1 MSVAVT
7 GTGMITCLGK
17 NRDECFERF
26 CGGKVGNGLIR
37 KFDSELYNTK
47 YAYEIKDSDPD
58 DGAAPRSL
66 SATRYLCRAIN
77 EAIRS
82 ADLNPSDQRIVVL
95 VGTGLRELR
104 SLEFWW
110 ADKAP
115 FRVETLHFGGA
126 VRKMNGIA
134 CNVMTF
140 SNACSA
146 ANHALGF
153 AHDLLTLDEC
163 DIAIVAATDA
173 ITESMFGLL
182 DRVNPMNPEILLPF
196 DRNRRGVIMGEGAAA
211 MVLEKETTRAPVHAW
226 LESVGISCDAFDIT
240 APHKDGIVRAMC
252 DAHQRAGIIPED
264 VDLLFV
270 HGTGTV
276 QNDIN
281 EAKAIQQVFNKAP
294 EKLRISGLKSL
305 IGHTSGAS
313 GLIAGITA
321 IQSLSTGRIPPTAG
335 LEDPL
340 EEVNGFDIVT
350 EALPP
355 SALEFAQVN
364 AFGFGGVN
372 AVTIFRRGEI

>member
-7 GTGMITCLGK
+7 GMGMMTCLGK
-17 NRDECFERF
+17 NRDDCFELF
-26 CGGKVGNGLIR
+26 CRGKVGNSLIG
-37 KFDSELYNTK
+37 KFDSGLYNTK
-47 YAYEIKDSDPD
+47 YAYEIKDTGPD
-58 DGAAPRSL
+58 DEMAPESL
-66 SATRYLCRAIN
+66 KATQYLCAAIN

-82 ADLNPSDQRIVVL
+82 ADLTSSDQRIVVL
-95 VGTGLRELR
+95 IGTGLRELR
-104 SLEFWW
+104 SLELWW
-110 ADKAP
+110 ADNKP
-115 FRVETLHFGGA
+115 FNVEALHFGGA
-126 VRKMNGIA
+126 VRKMNGVS
-134 CNVMTF
+134 CNVITF

-146 ANHALGF
+146 TNHALGI
-153 AHDLLTLDEC
+153 AYDLLALDEC
-163 DIAIVAATDA
+163 DIAIVAGTDS

-182 DRVNPMNPEILLPF
+182 DRVNPMNPETLLPF

-211 MVLEKETTRAPVHAW
+211 MVLEKKDTRAPVQAW

-240 APHKDGIVRAMC
+240 APHQEGIVRAMR
-252 DAHQRAGIIPED
+252 DAHERADINPED

-281 EAKAIQQVFNKAP
+281 EAKAIQQVFKRIPA
-294 EKLRISGLKSL
+294 KLRITGLKSL

-335 LEDPL
+335 VEEPL
-340 EEVNGFDIVT
+340 DEVNAFDVVT
-350 EALPP
+350 EEMPS
-355 SALEFAQVN
+355 SALKFAQVN

-372 AVTIFRRGEI
+372 AVTIYRRGEL